1 MSGAGSG
8 KQGWGGGGGECV
20 EEMAR
25 NNSKENNIVKIDSS
39 E

>member
-8 KQGWGGGGGECV
+8 KQGWGGGECV